1 MTKPADKA
9 AVVTLSTGHYQSMIM
24 EHLWDE
30 NTYNKLYTC
39 FGNKIESKL
48 LRFLGQHKV
57 CFTEAEEKFLNDKHY
72 EVSNL
77 CGLPKIHKNMI
88 IESVINTQK
97 SEINEIFKSNDLKL
111 RPIIPVNNS
120 KCPTRK
126 INQLMDIH

>member
-1 MTKPADKA
+1 M
-9 AVVTLSTGHYQSMIM
+9 
-24 EHLWDE
+24 
-30 NTYNKLYTC
+30 
-39 FGNKIESKL
+39 
-48 LRFLGQHKV
+48 

-126 INQLMDIH
+126 INQLIDIH